1 MTPTII
7 AIPRVSSSCLLTVQ
21 ETLQDQ
27 QVDVTQVSVLGPGVC
42 EILCATFKSGVSIS
56 HRHLGLLKESPDALQ
71 MFWGLLFLA

>member
-27 QVDVTQVSVLGPGVC
+27 QVGVTQVSALGPGVC
-42 EILCATFKSGVSIS
+42 EICVQ
-56 HRHLGLLKESPDALQ
+56 HLRVES
-71 MFWGLLFLA
+71 LFPIGIWVF